1 MTSARWFL
9 LARIF
14 AWMGLLSLVAIAAGL
29 FWGGP
34 DINFIARAT
43 VVMASLTLVMAMIG
57 TASIIILGWR
67 SDRRQSEEFKLK
79 IRQLELELAETR
91 GKAPRQHPNS
101 N

>member
-9 LARIF
+9 LAKIF

-29 FWGGP
+29 FLGAP
-34 DINFIARAT
+34 DINFIART
-43 VVMASLTLVMAMIG
+43 TIVMASLTLVTAMIG
-57 TASIIILGWR
+57 AASTIILGWR

-79 IRQLELELAETR
+79 IQQLELELAEA
-91 GKAPRQHPNS
+91 KAAMQQPNS